1 MFLQN
6 DPQDLEDSRVV
17 GLNRIR
23 LMVSFR
29 SFRVRVRVS
38 GDVQVISEEE
48 RESSSRALQVLE
60 FFRGLLNRSPF
71 S

>member
-1 MFLQN
+1 M
-6 DPQDLEDSRVV
+6 
-17 GLNRIR
+17 
-23 LMVSFR
+23 
-29 SFRVRVRVS
+29 RVRVS

>member
-17 GLNRIR
+17 GLDRIR
-23 LMVSFR
+23 LMVSFI

>member
-17 GLNRIR
+17 GLDRIR